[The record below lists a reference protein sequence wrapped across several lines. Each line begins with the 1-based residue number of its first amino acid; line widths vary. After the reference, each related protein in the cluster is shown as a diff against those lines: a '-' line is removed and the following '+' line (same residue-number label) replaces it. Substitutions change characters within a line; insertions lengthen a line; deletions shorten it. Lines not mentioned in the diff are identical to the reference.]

1 MLYSVS
7 EPKVWRYAMAHN
19 ITEVQSNWSDS
30 EDEDIDTDP
39 ERKIRSLR
47 RQLAVAKQDL
57 LDFRTLVTQK
67 IDKISLSEA
76 IDDIGPGKGTESD
89 DKHYFQSYG
98 ENGWYSAVV
107 FELDFDLYHS

>member
-1 MLYSVS
+1 
-7 EPKVWRYAMAHN
+7 MAHN

-30 EDEDIDTDP
+30 EDEDINTDP

>member
-1 MLYSVS
+1 
-7 EPKVWRYAMAHN
+7 MAHN
-19 ITEVQSNWSDS
+19 IIEVQSNWSDS

-47 RQLAVAKQDL
+47 RQLAAAKLDL

-67 IDKISLSEA
+67 VDKIGLSEA
-76 IDDIGPGKGTESD
+76 IDDIGPGEGIESD

-98 ENGWYSAVV
+98 ENGWYSQPSCFNLILIV
-107 FELDFDLYHS
+107 LYHS

>member
-1 MLYSVS
+1 MSQKF
-7 EPKVWRYAMAHN
+7 EDYAMIHN

-47 RQLAVAKQDL
+47 RQLAASKQDL
-57 LDFRTLVTQK
+57 LDFHTLVTQK
-67 IDKISLSEA
+67 IDKTSLSEA
-76 IDDIGPGKGTESD
+76 IDDAGPGKWPDSD

-98 ENGWYSAVV
+98 ENGWYSALV
-107 FELDFDLYHS
+107 L